1 MKIYFAFVISLLLF
15 CPGEMTEWPTHTLCN
30 TGNFQAF
37 YKSCDPLQDFGV
49 DLSLCSP
56 IAQDMKLRFGVL
68 LRHNIKELFLA
79 ITAYFNGQLFLNY
92 DYTICESSAP
102 RFSFCGRKKGE
113 FIQIDHPIIP
123 HIPVIPKGEFN
134 VSLELH
140 NEDKKFIGCATL
152 MVNSV

>member
-102 RFSFCGRKKGE
+102 RFSFCGRKKGGNLFKQCIHE
-113 FIQIDHPIIP
+113 CFYLNPLLYPFNNIP
-123 HIPVIPKGEFN
+123 QSN
-134 VSLELH
+134 DQLER
-140 NEDKKFIGCATL
+140 
-152 MVNSV
+152 SVYRQG